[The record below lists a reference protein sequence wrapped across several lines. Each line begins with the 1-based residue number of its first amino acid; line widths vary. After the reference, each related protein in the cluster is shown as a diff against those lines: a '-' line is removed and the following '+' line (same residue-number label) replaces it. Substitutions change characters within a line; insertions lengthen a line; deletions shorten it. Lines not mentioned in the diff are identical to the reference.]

1 MSTRVWWLVVVLL
14 MAVAGNRAALA
25 QAPKAQWTIAVPEE
39 AEILDPPRTIT
50 VGSDVYLSHV
60 FDPLV
65 GIEGDDL
72 RTVGLLAERWE
83 AVTPTTWRFFLRRGV
98 KFHNGQPFDAED
110 VKYSLESYMDPKSRR
125 ISWARPILRVEIR
138 DPYTVDVVTAQ
149 PFGGFLTN
157 IARLFILPKASREK
171 LGPEAFGQKPVGTG
185 AYTVI
190 EWKRDQQLT
199 LEANPAYWQGVPSPR
214 RLVFRPIRDPG
225 TRAAELRA
233 GGVDIIATP
242 PATQVDLLDQGETQV
257 RAAKAARLLLYPF
270 NLSEPPFDSRQ
281 VRQAVNLAVNK
292 DAIVKNILGG
302 RGVVIASVF
311 TSTWLGF
318 DPAVAPFPYDPA
330 RARQL
335 LAAAGYPQGFD
346 TTWHITS
353 GLYLKDTEI
362 AEAVAGQLRQVG
374 IRVTLVPEERA
385 RALKDI
391 EQGTFKGMTT
401 VTWGAQFE
409 PDLMLSYLNRPHMML
424 PALAE
429 RIEAGRRE
437 LDPDKRRQIYRDLYR
452 AASDEA
458 LCFFLYAQDELWAKR
473 RDINWS
479 PSPFTG
485 QRAFTY
491 YYQRGGAR

>member
-14 MAVAGNRAALA
+14 MAVAGNRSALA

-50 VGSDVYLSHV
+50 VGSDVYLSHI

-65 GIEGDDL
+65 GIEGEDL

-83 AVTPTTWRFFLRRGV
+83 TVNPTTWRFFLRRGV

-157 IARLFILPKASREK
+157 IARLWIVPKASREK

-185 AYTVI
+185 AYTVV

-199 LEANPAYWQGVPSPR
+199 LEANPTYWQGVPSPR

-257 RAAKAARLLLYPF
+257 RAAKAARLILYPF
-270 NLSEPPFDSRQ
+270 NLSEPPFNSR
-281 VRQAVNLAVNK
+281 
-292 DAIVKNILGG
+292 
-302 RGVVIASVF
+302 
-311 TSTWLGF
+311 
-318 DPAVAPFPYDPA
+318 
-330 RARQL
+330 
-335 LAAAGYPQGFD
+335 
-346 TTWHITS
+346 
-353 GLYLKDTEI
+353 
-362 AEAVAGQLRQVG
+362 
-374 IRVTLVPEERA
+374 
-385 RALKDI
+385 
-391 EQGTFKGMTT
+391 
-401 VTWGAQFE
+401 
-409 PDLMLSYLNRPHMML
+409 
-424 PALAE
+424 
-429 RIEAGRRE
+429 
-437 LDPDKRRQIYRDLYR
+437 
-452 AASDEA
+452 
-458 LCFFLYAQDELWAKR
+458 
-473 RDINWS
+473 
-479 PSPFTG
+479 
-485 QRAFTY
+485 
-491 YYQRGGAR
+491 